1 MIMMITKSN
10 CYLIYIL
17 FICVLSVISCTSDKI
32 SKPYLENQKLDSLYR
47 LYKDDIITDI
57 DVLINTFKEM
67 QPEIEDSVNRHKLM
81 QILSE
86 LYMKKVILRIHSD

>member
-1 MIMMITKSN
+1 MMITKSN

>member
-1 MIMMITKSN
+1 MITKSN